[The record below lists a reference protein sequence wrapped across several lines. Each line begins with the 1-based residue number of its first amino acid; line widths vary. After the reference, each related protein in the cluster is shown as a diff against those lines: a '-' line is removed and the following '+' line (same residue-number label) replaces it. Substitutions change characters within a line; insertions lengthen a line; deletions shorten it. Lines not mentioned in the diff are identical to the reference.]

1 VSRLLIE
8 SGNLLGLSAREDIRL
23 ATDLYCENGAI
34 VAHGEEAR
42 TLARRPGEPT
52 ETLVG
57 KGRWVLPGFVQAHL
71 HLCQTILRGAP
82 EGLPLMPWLQRHV
95 WPGEAALDF
104 ETLTLS
110 ARLGLAECL
119 SSGVT
124 AVLDMGT
131 VRHSDALFRVATR
144 SGIRYTGGNVL
155 MDDPNGAPAS
165 LRTSADAGLA
175 ETERLLGI
183 WHGRDRGRLRVAV
196 QPRFAVSCTEDLLRR
211 AAELS
216 AEKSLTLHTH
226 ASENRAEIE
235 LVRLRSG
242 RGNLRYLD
250 DLGLLTPRAVIAHA
264 VHAGPEDWSLL
275 AERGASVAHCPG
287 SNLRLSSGVCPV
299 PDLRRCGVRVALG
312 SDGAPSND
320 RLDLFREMRLAALL
334 PVARGDPA
342 LPAFDVLRMA
352 THEGAAAL
360 GLEGTT
366 GLAVGSRADLV
377 LLDPDV
383 GYTLPGDWGEDPYA
397 SIVFSMGPANVA
409 ATVVDG
415 VVRYRAKDPAVG
427 GLKPPPDEVRTAAKV
442 LRARMKML

>member
-1 VSRLLIE
+1 
-8 SGNLLGLSAREDIRL
+8 
-23 ATDLYCENGAI
+23 
-34 VAHGEEAR
+34 
-42 TLARRPGEPT
+42 
-52 ETLVG
+52 
-57 KGRWVLPGFVQAHL
+57 
-71 HLCQTILRGAP
+71 
-82 EGLPLMPWLQRHV
+82 
-95 WPGEAALDF
+95 
-104 ETLTLS
+104 
-110 ARLGLAECL
+110 
-119 SSGVT
+119 
-124 AVLDMGT
+124 
-131 VRHSDALFRVATR
+131 
-144 SGIRYTGGNVL
+144 
-155 MDDPNGAPAS
+155 
-165 LRTSADAGLA
+165 
-175 ETERLLGI
+175 
-183 WHGRDRGRLRVAV
+183 
-196 QPRFAVSCTEDLLRR
+196 
-211 AAELS
+211 
-216 AEKSLTLHTH
+216 
-226 ASENRAEIE
+226 
-235 LVRLRSG
+235 
-242 RGNLRYLD
+242 
-250 DLGLLTPRAVIAHA
+250 
-264 VHAGPEDWSLL
+264 
-275 AERGASVAHCPG
+275 
-287 SNLRLSSGVCPV
+287 
-299 PDLRRCGVRVALG
+299 LRRCGVRVALG